1 MSTRF
6 SITGPAFVAGLKKK
20 TQGVIEV
27 IPEAMSERSAMSGR
41 MSQASNRVSSNN
53 VQSEVF
59 GVEND
64 RLKSTMKILQQ
75 QHKVLNDDHAADY
88 AKLQSENKML
98 KKEKLLLEQKT

>member
-20 TQGVIEV
+20 TQGVVEV

-41 MSQASNRVSSNN
+41 MSQASRGGQNLDVKA
-53 VQSEVF
+53 EEF

-64 RLKSTMKILQQ
+64 RLKSTLKIL
-75 QHKVLNDDHAADY
+75 
-88 AKLQSENKML
+88 
-98 KKEKLLLEQKT
+98 